1 MSVIRGN
8 PGTRLNMLARQPLAW
23 TAAAA
28 FVGASLGLAGVLR
41 LAAWFGDDSYGAVGP
56 PPTLAFF
63 AAPLGELLVT
73 LSLLG
78 VPSLLGG
85 ASGAAARGARML
97 GFLLVS
103 LFLVVYMG
111 NLAYQLGWIPLGD
124 GVVTSGRPPLLLL
137 TFWVLGACL
146 PPLAVFP
153 FALAA
158 FLVRRARLGALL
170 LGVCALAVPH
180 LLVWQVISDGYVG
193 AIPRNDAA
201 VSVLLGGPG
210 IGIGLLEAPLW
221 VLLGAALFR
230 GAQRRA
236 STQAQRLRSEVNLEA
251 ARRLYEGGLGA
262 GDFSVVDELVSGD
275 FRDTRSGAR
284 GRLGMERVFADLWA
298 SYPDLSTSIED
309 QEAEGDLVKTHLALS
324 GTDRGRGVMW
334 YPPTGRGV
342 SFEAG
347 FVDRFEDGLLVE
359 HAGHANTGDLL
370 RQLGHREGT
379 PPSGTSSPAEP
390 GAASAPPV

>member
-103 LFLVVYMG
+103 LFLVVYVG

-124 GVVTSGRPPLLLL
+124 DVMTTGHRTVGGAALGIAGSRAFSRGAEAGIYSGPTVAVGGEPRGRPP
-137 TFWVLGACL
+137 
-146 PPLAVFP
+146 P
-153 FALAA
+153 
-158 FLVRRARLGALL
+158 VRRG
-170 LGVCALAVPH
+170 
-180 LLVWQVISDGYVG
+180 
-193 AIPRNDAA
+193 PR
-201 VSVLLGGPG
+201 S
-210 IGIGLLEAPLW
+210 W
-221 VLLGAALFR
+221 
-230 GAQRRA
+230 
-236 STQAQRLRSEVNLEA
+236 
-251 ARRLYEGGLGA
+251 
-262 GDFSVVDELVSGD
+262 
-275 FRDTRSGAR
+275 
-284 GRLGMERVFADLWA
+284 
-298 SYPDLSTSIED
+298 
-309 QEAEGDLVKTHLALS
+309 
-324 GTDRGRGVMW
+324 
-334 YPPTGRGV
+334 
-342 SFEAG
+342 
-347 FVDRFEDGLLVE
+347 
-359 HAGHANTGDLL
+359 
-370 RQLGHREGT
+370 
-379 PPSGTSSPAEP
+379 
-390 GAASAPPV
+390 